1 MDETSGQTTAE
12 TTEAVAMITEELAD
26 ATNTIDETTPL
37 YPQEITI
44 TTDIV
49 DDVVTF
55 LLNTVDEPTTE
66 SDTALQ
72 LNSVSFKN

>member
-1 MDETSGQTTAE
+1 
-12 TTEAVAMITEELAD
+12 MITEELAD

-55 LLNTVDEPTTE
+55 LRNTVDEP